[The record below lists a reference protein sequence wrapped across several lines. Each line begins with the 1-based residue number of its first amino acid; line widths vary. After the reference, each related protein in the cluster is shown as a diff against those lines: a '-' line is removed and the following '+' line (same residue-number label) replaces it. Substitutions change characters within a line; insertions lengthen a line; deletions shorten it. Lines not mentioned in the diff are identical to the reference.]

1 MPLELSSPC
10 ICQKQNNIS
19 AAMKFY
25 KDDYEHWRE
34 VGTSKSS
41 EFVANLIALGE
52 MVNVTN

>member
-1 MPLELSSPC
+1 VPLELSSPC
-10 ICQKQNNIS
+10 ICQKQDNIS

>member
-10 ICQKQNNIS
+10 ICQKQDNIS
-19 AAMKFY
+19 AAMTLY
-25 KDDYEHWRE
+25 KNDYERWRE